1 MVSNI
6 FFPIDFFF
14 DFSIC
19 FIFLSLLIY
28 FIFQLIFIKRRMLF
42 SCAAVFILMSVYFF
56 VFFVFIEKED
66 FDRLIERDFASFFL
80 GTVIFYSFLFAY
92 YFFVLI
98 NKIFRTEKPLKRRT
112 DVYPISLFCP
122 AEETV
127 QKALVKR
134 EQEKVYYAL
143 AAFILLII
151 LSTVFYYFL
160 YFFGGYRY
168 TLISTWQ
175 VVSYGLTNSHFIPYG
190 VVYLPLLYLVYKGSW
205 KAAIIVYL
213 CWFLYLSLMDKAY
226 ISFTEGKFF
235 FLREAGREYISPY
248 WDKALYFLRCF
259 LLVYLARLLAVVCRV
274 EHKRKSSQRL

>member
-1 MVSNI
+1 MNPFMLAGSG
-6 FFPIDFFF
+6 
-14 DFSIC
+14 SIYHWEIELLRL
-19 FIFLSLLIY
+19 FIIYY
-28 FIFQLIFIKRRMLF
+28 FIFQLVFLKRKIFLSF
-42 SCAAVFILMSVYFF
+42 SASVLTTSLYFIVYYLKGNSLGFFYFDFLLEVSLPLVVFIIYCFF
-56 VFFVFIEKED
+56 TFLI
-66 FDRLIERDFASFFL
+66 RLL
-80 GTVIFYSFLFAY
+80 GLQYPIT
-92 YFFVLI
+92 
-98 NKIFRTEKPLKRRT
+98 KRT
-112 DVYPISLFCP
+112 DVYPISLFIP

-175 VVSYGLTNSHFIPYG
+175 VVPYGLTNSHFIPYG

-213 CWFLYLSLMDKAY
+213 CWFLDLSLMDKAY
-226 ISFTEGKFF
+226 VSFTEGKFF